1 MLRNLVNDLE
11 SPLGQASSIMRFPE
25 RVGNMGVGEHRP
37 DDQVV
42 QHPLKVL
49 LKALDD
55 LGGVLGV
62 VKGLDFAN
70 GPLSPRREV
79 PQS

>member
-1 MLRNLVNDLE
+1 
-11 SPLGQASSIMRFPE
+11 
-25 RVGNMGVGEHRP
+25 MGVGDHRP